1 LISLSYRSFAGIRPE
16 KIPYHTIT
24 LLGSTP
30 LSSKMK
36 PTEQTL
42 IVGINSVREAILA
55 SKRHCSRL
63 IVEQGKTPPRIQAV
77 IKLAQEK
84 QTPIETLPKA
94 EFQKKFHKH
103 VHQGIA
109 GYFSIIPNLELET
122 LIESAFKTTSLPT
135 LVILDGIQDPQNLGA
150 IIRSA
155 ETLGIQGLILPKH
168 GTPALNET
176 VAKCSSGAI
185 EHLPMT
191 RVINL
196 TQCVE
201 QLKEAGFWIAGV
213 VPDGEIPCYQYQFD
227 TPVALVIGGE
237 EKGIRPLLKKSCDV
251 TLTIPMKGQLQ
262 SLNAASASA
271 VVFYENLRQKNLRDT
286 FKE

>member
-1 LISLSYRSFAGIRPE
+1 
-16 KIPYHTIT
+16 
-24 LLGSTP
+24 
-30 LSSKMK
+30 MK

-42 IVGINSVREAILA
+42 IVGINSIREALLA

-63 IVEQGKTPPRIQAV
+63 IIEQGKTPPRIQAV
-77 IKLAQEK
+77 IKLALEK
-84 QTPIETLPKA
+84 QILIETLPRV
-94 EFQKKFHKH
+94 EFQKKFNKH
-103 VHQGIA
+103 VHQSIA
-109 GYFSIIPNLELET
+109 GYFSAIPTLELES
-122 LIESAFKTTSLPT
+122 LIATAFQSTSLPT

-155 ETLGIQGLILPKH
+155 EILGIQGLILPKH

-185 EHLPMT
+185 EHLPIT
-191 RVINL
+191 WVTNL
-196 TQCVE
+196 THCVE
-201 QLKEAGFWIAGV
+201 QLKEAGFWVAGV

-227 TPVALVIGGE
+227 TPLALVIGGE

-271 VVFYENLRQKNLRDT
+271 VVFYENLRQKSLRNT
-286 FKE
+286 AKE